1 MSKYTYVIML
11 MVCCFITGAEVGLHY
26 GPLEKPHNEYYLYWF
41 GTLSVLWALMIIG
54 KLSE

>member
-1 MSKYTYVIML
+1 ML